1 MTSPRQGVSSGHAH
15 SVTAGSLF
23 LQGEVKTKHTL
34 RLSHMS
40 LSSRSCA
47 FLRLANIVSFV
58 SKIYSRLPIRTDVVK
73 IRGCYARPGKVLD
86 TIDRKFKSQHR
97 RAVLLSAS
105 VPKQRN
111 RICCCSCYWVKLNYG
126 AFSLTVV
133 QGALRSYTS
142 LVCFSHTWCWYDLI
156 GICRSTFI
164 SFKVLELGL
173 HTFHSYN

>member
-1 MTSPRQGVSSGHAH
+1 MISPRQGVSSGRAH

-34 RLSHMS
+34 RLSHMF

-58 SKIYSRLPIRTDVVK
+58 SKIYSRLPIRTNVVK

-86 TIDRKFKSQHR
+86 TIDRKFESQHR

-105 VPKQRN
+105 VPKQR
-111 RICCCSCYWVKLNYG
+111 
-126 AFSLTVV
+126 
-133 QGALRSYTS
+133 
-142 LVCFSHTWCWYDLI
+142 D
-156 GICRSTFI
+156 
-164 SFKVLELGL
+164 
-173 HTFHSYN
+173 